1 MLGLVWADLTG
12 SGRTQNPGGGPTVR
26 AGASPGLQGA
36 GDHRTDPGH
45 LAWFGREQYPQRN
58 GVTGWDGGSVMRCER
73 AGWRVFPVAAQC
85 ECDRP
90 AGAGRI
96 PARIQNHGRGVRI
109 SLAHHC
115 GRSGP
120 RAVVG
125 AKVPGG
131 SDVASVLG
139 VGERVVVGARVR
151 VPVVGFAVV
160 DGGLVV
166 TVAVVVLKVKVE
178 VDGVVVAVAGV
189 VEVLGLV
196 GSVGAS
202 EVSLAAK

>member
-1 MLGLVWADLTG
+1 M
-12 SGRTQNPGGGPTVR
+12 
-26 AGASPGLQGA
+26 
-36 GDHRTDPGH
+36 
-45 LAWFGREQYPQRN
+45 
-58 GVTGWDGGSVMRCER
+58 
-73 AGWRVFPVAAQC
+73 
-85 ECDRP
+85 
-90 AGAGRI
+90 
-96 PARIQNHGRGVRI
+96 
-109 SLAHHC
+109 
-115 GRSGP
+115 
-120 RAVVG
+120 G